1 MYYNNNVKGEMEYEW
16 FESKRQEVLSSRG
29 IDIVIAGPKVFA
41 DPNVVIEPDNRQ
53 DYGEERFLAYG
64 MVEGE
69 RLCLCFTLRGEKVHL
84 ITIFKMHKKQWG
96 KHYGKAE
103 NHDGTSDTEKV

>member
-1 MYYNNNVKGEMEYEW
+1 MYYNNNVEGEIEYEW
-16 FESKRQEVLSSRG
+16 FEGKRQEVLSTRG
-29 IDIVIAGPKVFA
+29 IDIVIAGPKVLA

-53 DYGEERFLAYG
+53 NYGEERFLAYG

-69 RLCLCFTLRGEKVHL
+69 RLCLCFTLREGKIHL
-84 ITIFKMHKKQWG
+84 ITIFKMHKKQWR

-103 NHDGTSDTEKV
+103 KHD